1 MGRRALALGIVA
13 ALWIL
18 SSAPP
23 ALAQRG
29 NDDDDLVVM
38 TGRVDVAEGESF
50 GDVVIFDGPV
60 SVDGEVTGDVVAFNG
75 DVSISGTV
83 EGDVLAFNGGV
94 TAASGASVGGDIRS
108 RSSAEVEPGADVG
121 GDVGGLDFRGVD
133 FEFAAARYA
142 VWTAISASALALILV
157 FVLLFPRAADATAL
171 AGRAR
176 TGAAIGW
183 GLLWFFG
190 IPILSILLLVT
201 LIGIPL
207 GIALLL
213 ALVLIYSLGYTIGVY
228 FVGRRIL
235 GPPRSRA
242 LAALVGLVVVRAV
255 ALIPF
260 LGGLTWFALTV
271 FGLGLAAITASA
283 GKRPEAI
290 PRQATPPPPP
300 APA

>member
-1 MGRRALALGIVA
+1 MMGRRALALGIVA

-18 SSAPP
+18 WSAPP
-23 ALAQRG
+23 ALAQDG
-29 NDDDDLVVM
+29 TNDDLVVM

-60 SVDGEVTGDVVAFNG
+60 GVDGEVTGDVVAFNG
-75 DVSISGTV
+75 DVNVSGTV

-94 TAASGASVGGDIRS
+94 TVASGANVGGDIRS
-108 RSSAEVEPGADVG
+108 RSSAEVSPDADVG

-142 VWTAISASALALILV
+142 VWAAISASALALILI
-157 FVLLFPRAADATAL
+157 FLWLFPRAADATAI

-213 ALVLIYSLGYTIGVY
+213 ALALIYSLGYTIGIY
-228 FVGRRIL
+228 FVGRSIL

-242 LAALVGLVVVRAV
+242 LAALVGLMIVRAV

-271 FGLGLAAITASA
+271 FGLGLAAVTASA
-283 GKRPEAI
+283 GKREGAAQRPAS
-290 PRQATPPPPP
+290 PPPPP